1 MSYVYTHM
9 HTSSYIYADMIHTY
23 LPIYLCTCI
32 YIYMIYCTYIHIYIS
47 IYICVFEIRRRQK
60 QKTLQ
65 IIIFLETLPL
75 TGGPYPKFGQHPMEL
90 LCLYL
95 LRPLYIHMYIY
106 IYISVFLYVC
116 WFTGLLFFNTPTMML
131 IYIYI
136 SYYMLILRRLYPSKR
151 FVLHHNSF

>member
-23 LPIYLCTCI
+23 LPIYLCTCTYDILHI
-32 YIYMIYCTYIHIYIS
+32 YIYYM
-47 IYICVFEIRRRQK
+47 FEIRRRQK

-65 IIIFLETLPL
+65 IIIFPQTLPL
-75 TGGPYPKFGQHPMEL
+75 TGGPYPKFGQHPIEL

-95 LRPLYIHMYIY
+95 FMPVYIHMY

-116 WFTGLLFFNTPTMML
+116 CSTGLLFFNTPTMML
-131 IYIYI
+131 RYIYIYI
-136 SYYMLILRRLYPSKR
+136 PLYADFTPII
-151 FVLHHNSF
+151 SF